1 MSTPLYQSLNANY
14 SPAPSLEVRS
24 SAVSLQVYFKDSVET
39 PVAVSTPLARFRFA
53 EDTNG
58 DEPVTPEALTGGP
71 NPDGTYP
78 MDPVLSNLVPI
89 PGLYQITFLTN
100 AMRAGLYNVYFTGFN
115 PLDNNRS
122 LLVRG
127 QFGLGELSRVQDY
140 INRTR
145 QGLMDDHPED
155 YRLDEPVKQ
164 WTAQQL
170 FSYARDVVD
179 RINMTGP
186 RITDYILESFPPG
199 LDELVITGMKIW
211 ALYARSRLEKAN
223 EMNYSDQHTLNISRA
238 DFYKNLADALY
249 RDWLAAIIAF
259 KKATP
264 PTPMGIRSQRLPFR
278 VFRVLGLLP
287 NSQSIFSG

>member
-1 MSTPLYQSLNANY
+1 MATPIYQSLGTNY
-14 SPAPSLEVRS
+14 SSTPSLEVRS
-24 SAVSLQVYFKDSVET
+24 SAVSLQVYFKDSTEAA
-39 PVAVSTPLARFRFA
+39 VAVNSPLARFSFA
-53 EDTNG
+53 DDTRG

-71 NPDGTYP
+71 NTDGTYP
-78 MDPVLSNLVPI
+78 MDPVLANLVPI
-89 PGLYQITFLTN
+89 PGLYQLTFLTN
-100 AMRAGLYNVYFTGFN
+100 AMSAGLYNIQFTGVN
-115 PLDNNRS
+115 PLDSNRT

-127 QFGLGELSRVQDY
+127 QFALGELSRVQDF
-140 INRTR
+140 INRSR

-186 RITDYILESFPPG
+186 RLTDYILEGFPPG
-199 LDELVITGMKIW
+199 LDELVVTGIKIW

-223 EMNYSDQHTLNISRA
+223 EMTYSDQHSLTIARA

-249 RDWLAAIIAF
+249 RDWLAAIMAF
-259 KKATP
+259 KKASP
-264 PTPMGIRSQRLPFR
+264 PTPIGVRSQRLPFR

-287 NSQSIFSG
+287 NSASIFSG